1 MQKIIPY
8 FWFDKQ
14 AEEAA
19 EFYTSIFNNSGILD
33 ETRYTDEGKEIHGMD
48 AGTVMTIDFE
58 LAGQRFIALNGG
70 PHFEFNP
77 SISFFVQEESETDVN
92 RLWDELLKGGQVMMP
107 LDTYP
112 WSEKYG
118 WLQDRF
124 GLTWQI
130 SLGKKE
136 DTGGQIITPS
146 LMFTGEQY
154 GRAEEAINHYTSI
167 FKNTGVDGILRF
179 GRDESPDTE
188 GNVKHAQFQLEGQ
201 TFMIMESAHE
211 HNFGF
216 NEAIS
221 FVVSCSSAEE
231 VDDYWD
237 KLKEGG
243 DPKAQQCGWLKDTF
257 GVSWQVVPEELITML
272 KDGNPEKVRRV
283 TAAMLRMKKIDLP
296 ELQHAFNN
304 K

>member
-1 MQKIIPY
+1 MQKIIPH

-19 EFYTSIFNNSGILD
+19 EFYTSIFDNSGILD
-33 ETRYTDEGKEIHGMD
+33 ATRYTDEGKEIHGMD

-58 LAGQRFIALNGG
+58 LAGQRFTALNGG

-77 SISFFVQEESETDVN
+77 SISFFVQKESKTDVN

-154 GRAEEAINHYTSI
+154 GRAEEAINHYTSV

-179 GRDESPDTE
+179 GRDEAPDTE
-188 GNVKHAQFQLEGQ
+188 GNIKHAQFQLERQ

-221 FVVSCSSAEE
+221 FVVSCFSAEE

-237 KLKEGG
+237 KLIEGG
-243 DPKAQQCGWLKDTF
+243 DPEAQQCGWLKDKF

-272 KDGNPEKVRRV
+272 KDGNPDKVRRV
-283 TAAMLRMKKIDLP
+283 TAAMLKMKKIDLP